1 MLTDTFA
8 MGKKPHRYLAIIIE
22 VQSFRNLYIISKQL
36 FC

>member
-8 MGKKPHRYLAIIIE
+8 MGKNPSRYLAIIIE
-22 VQSFRNLYIISKQL
+22 VESFRNLYLISKQL